1 MGNKSG
7 KSKKEKKSGFLKIL
21 ILGISGSGKSTFTKQ
36 MKVIHQGFSKDEIDL
51 YRDIL
56 RQNIM
61 IGMQELVKQAEK
73 LEIRVSSEN
82 RKHGRYFLQMVVFET
97 VLDEKLSKKIIALW
111 NDPAIQQTWALAP
124 NFQMQMSNLE
134 YLMSHITRI
143 ADPSYIPNKDDI
155 LQARI
160 RTTGQQSTTFTKDKY
175 TWELIDV
182 GGQKPERAKWEAII
196 VEGGLHAIIFFA
208 GLDEYNMQSTE
219 EKGKTKM
226 QISMEVFSEV
236 INTISQYQ
244 LCLLLFLNKLDL
256 FEKKVKDDTNFQD
269 FKKHFPDYKG
279 EQTVEVCCNFIR
291 DKFIGT
297 VTEDTENLEVHS
309 HVTCALD
316 TDGITAVFEAVKDN
330 IFMKRIA
337 ATRIGM

>member
-1 MGNKSG
+1 
-7 KSKKEKKSGFLKIL
+7 
-21 ILGISGSGKSTFTKQ
+21 

-51 YRDIL
+51 YKDIL

-82 RKHGRYFLQMVVFET
+82 RKHGRFFLQMVVFET

-111 NDPAIQQTWALAP
+111 NDPAIQQTWNLAP
-124 NFQMQMSNLE
+124 SFQMQMSNLE
-134 YLMSHITRI
+134 YLMNHINRI
-143 ADPSYIPNKDDI
+143 AEPEYIPTKDDI

-182 GGQKPERAKWEAII
+182 GGQKPERAKWESII
-196 VEGGLHAIIFFA
+196 LEGGLHAIIYFT
-208 GLDEYNMQSTE
+208 GLDEYNMLSAE

-226 QISMEVFSEV
+226 QVSMEAFSEV
-236 INTISQYQ
+236 INSIAKHN

-256 FEKKVKDDTNFQD
+256 FEKKIKDENNFQD
-269 FKKHFPDYKG
+269 FRKHFPEYKG
-279 EQTVEVCCNFIR
+279 EAKVEVCCDFIKE
-291 DKFIGT
+291 KFIGT
-297 VTEDTENLEVHS
+297 LTEDSDHLEVHT

-316 TDGITAVFEAVKDN
+316 TDHITAVFEAVKDN

-337 ATRIGM
+337 SSRIGM